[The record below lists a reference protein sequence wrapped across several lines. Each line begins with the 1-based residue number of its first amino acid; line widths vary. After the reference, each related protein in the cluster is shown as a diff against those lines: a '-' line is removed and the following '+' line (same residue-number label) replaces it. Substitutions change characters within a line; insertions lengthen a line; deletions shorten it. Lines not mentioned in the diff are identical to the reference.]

1 MTRPALRL
9 ITGRSGSQAGAGG
22 TQMAADRAL
31 AVGVA
36 RGDREAI
43 AALTKRCLPM
53 VFGLAKRLLRDSG
66 EAEDA
71 AQEVFV
77 KVWRKISSYDPER
90 AKLETW
96 IGRITINA
104 CHDRLRKRR
113 EAPLAG
119 DDAPDL
125 PDTAP
130 DAEQALGAHQAASQV
145 RAAVAVLPERQRIA
159 LELRHFQDMSQA
171 EAAQILEVSEEA
183 LESLLARARRSLKT
197 TLFNEAAAMIGT
209 LSDGRGG
216 DA

>member
-9 ITGRSGSQAGAGG
+9 ISGRPGSKAGAGG
-22 TQMAADRAL
+22 TQTAADRAL
-31 AVGVA
+31 ADAVG

-43 AALTKRCLPM
+43 AALTRRCLPM
-53 VFGLAKRLLRDSG
+53 VHAMSLRLLRDRG

-90 AKLETW
+90 ARIETW
-96 IGRITINA
+96 IGRITLNT

-119 DDAPDL
+119 DDAPDVTD
-125 PDTAP
+125 PGP
-130 DAEQALGAHQAASQV
+130 DAEQALGASQAADQV
-145 RAAVAVLPERQRIA
+145 RAAVAALPERQRIA
-159 LELRHFQDMSQA
+159 LELRHFQELNQA

-183 LESLLARARRSLKT
+183 LESLLARARRTLKT
-197 TLFNEAAAMIGT
+197 TLLDEAAAIIGT

>member
-9 ITGRSGSQAGAGG
+9 ITGRAGSNAGAGG
-22 TQMAADRAL
+22 TQTAADRAL
-31 AVGVA
+31 ADGVA

-43 AALTKRCLPM
+43 AALTRRCLPL
-53 VFGLAKRLLRDSG
+53 VHGLSLRLLRDKG

-90 AKLETW
+90 AKIETW
-96 IGRITINA
+96 IGRITINT

-119 DDAPDL
+119 EDAPEVTD
-125 PDTAP
+125 PAP
-130 DAEQALGAHQAASQV
+130 DAEQALGAQQAASQV
-145 RAAVAVLPERQRIA
+145 RAAVAQLPERQRIA

-171 EAAQILEVSEEA
+171 DAAQVLEVSEDA
-183 LESLLARARRSLKT
+183 LESLLARARRTLKT
-197 TLFNEAAAMIGT
+197 ALIDEAEAMIGT